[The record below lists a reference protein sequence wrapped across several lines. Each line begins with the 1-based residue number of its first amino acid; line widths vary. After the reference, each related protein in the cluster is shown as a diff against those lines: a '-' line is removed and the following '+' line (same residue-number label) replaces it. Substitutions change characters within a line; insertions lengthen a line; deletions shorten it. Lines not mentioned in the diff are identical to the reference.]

1 MLVRHFA
8 TTNPTQRRGCVALG
22 GHQQWARVMNS
33 RNLAA
38 KIGAVFYVLWGIFH
52 LFAANSVYKLAGGAS
67 GMVQGRLLQ
76 TAFYLVFFAVSGI
89 AIAVALNWRND
100 RQGYW
105 MNGILIAFADIPFV
119 LFVLLPGLVPWWPGL
134 AGPLLWTVA
143 FIFTTVG
150 RFGLGSSAN
159 NQRAI

>member
-1 MLVRHFA
+1 
-8 TTNPTQRRGCVALG
+8 
-22 GHQQWARVMNS
+22 MNS

-76 TAFYLVFFAVSGI
+76 TAFYLLFFAVSGI
-89 AIAVALNWRND
+89 VIAVALNWRND

-134 AGPLLWTVA
+134 TVCFSGPLRSSSPRSAGMGWVRPRQPART
-143 FIFTTVG
+143 FEHG
-150 RFGLGSSAN
+150 RSSP
-159 NQRAI
+159 